1 MTELTD
7 HKKLHWIG
15 ILITF
20 SGAVLFST
28 KAVLVKMAFRDVKL
42 DVITLLA
49 LRMVFSLPFFLLAA
63 WWVRRKEPA
72 SLSSRQ
78 WLLVFLTGLMGYY
91 VSSWFDFVGL
101 QFISAGLERLIL
113 FLYPSFTALI
123 NFFVFKQV
131 LGKRQKW
138 ALLLTYIGIGIA
150 YYGEFRLDAGNPNFM
165 LGSLAVF
172 ACSITYAMYMS
183 GSGRLI
189 PQVGVTRYTAY
200 AMLSATFGVFV
211 HFLLTHQVG
220 ETSFTPEIWKF
231 GFLLAILSTVVPS
244 FLISAGMK
252 RIGSNNAAIVS
263 SIGPISTI
271 IQANIFLGEVIHT
284 QQIIGTALVIV
295 GVLLIGW
302 KK

>member
-1 MTELTD
+1 M
-7 HKKLHWIG
+7 G

-28 KAVLVKMAFRDVKL
+28 KAVLVKMAFRDVQL

-72 SLSSRQ
+72 ALSAAQ
-78 WLLVFLTGLMGYY
+78 WRKVFVVGLMGYY

-123 NFFVFKQV
+123 NFFVFKQL
-131 LGKRQKW
+131 LGRRQKW

-150 YYGEFRLDAGNPNFM
+150 YYGEFTLDAGNPHFM
-165 LGSLAVF
+165 LGSAAVF
-172 ACSITYAMYMS
+172 ACSITYAIYMS

-200 AMLSATFGVFV
+200 TMLSATLGIFV
-211 HFLLTHQVG
+211 HFLLTHRLG
-220 ETSFTPEIWKF
+220 DIAFTPEVWKF
-231 GFLLAILSTVVPS
+231 GFLLAILATVIPS

-263 SIGPISTI
+263 SIGPVSTI

-284 QQIIGTALVIV
+284 GQIIGTILVIA

-302 KK
+302 KQ

>member
-1 MTELTD
+1 M
-7 HKKLHWIG
+7 G
-15 ILITF
+15 IMITF

-28 KAVLVKMAFRDVKL
+28 KAVLVKLAFREVKL

-72 SLSSRQ
+72 ELSAAQ
-78 WLLVFLTGLMGYY
+78 WGKVFVVGLMGYY

-123 NFFVFKQV
+123 NFFVFKQL

-138 ALLLTYIGIGIA
+138 ALLLTYVGIGIA
-150 YYGEFRLDAGNPNFM
+150 YYGELTLDSGNPNFM

-172 ACSITYAMYMS
+172 ACSITYAIYMS

-200 AMLSATFGVFV
+200 TMLSATLGIFI
-211 HFLLTHQVG
+211 HFLLTHRLG
-220 ETSFTPEIWKF
+220 DISYTPGVWKF
-231 GFLLAILSTVVPS
+231 GILLAILSTVIPS
-244 FLISAGMK
+244 FLISSGMK

-263 SIGPISTI
+263 SIGPVSTI

-284 QQIIGTALVIV
+284 GQIIGTILVIA